1 MEREYYDL
9 SNLTEFFTNSEEERS
24 SNIDSNEEREIISI
38 PPIERPEAGTD
49 CDSNGSDNENEKLLY
64 HMPHVC

>member
-1 MEREYYDL
+1 MKREYYDL

-24 SNIDSNEEREIISI
+24 SNIDSNEEREIISFL
-38 PPIERPEAGTD
+38 PIERPEAGTD
-49 CDSNGSDNENEKLLY
+49 CDSNGSDDENEELLY